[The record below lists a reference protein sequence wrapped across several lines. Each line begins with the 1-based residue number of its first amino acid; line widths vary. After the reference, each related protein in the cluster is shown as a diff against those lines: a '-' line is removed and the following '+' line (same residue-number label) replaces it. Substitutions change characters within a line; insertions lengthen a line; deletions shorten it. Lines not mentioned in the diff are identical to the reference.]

1 MIDLGNGPVECYYS
15 EAMVCSIHNQV
26 LAHDG
31 QTNEAEVTTGS
42 RPRWSADIDAGKTGA
57 RVSPSIYQY
66 FSSKLKTTQ
75 WVKGSL
81 ARGFF
86 RRNTRNPDGGVIRHS
101 RTKKGKLTLLCPPS

>member
-1 MIDLGNGPVECYYS
+1 MIDLGNGPIECYYS
-15 EAMVCSIHNQV
+15 EAMVCSVHNQV

-31 QTNEAEVTTGS
+31 QTNKAEVTTGVRGRRS
-42 RPRWSADIDAGKTGA
+42 TDIDAGKTGA

-66 FSSKLKTTQ
+66 ISSKLKTTQ

-86 RRNTRNPDGGVIRHS
+86 WRITRNPDGGVIRYS
-101 RTKKGKLTLLCPPS
+101 RTKKGELTLLCPPS